1 MLTVDCE
8 PRLTV
13 GDVGVNQGT
22 APSFQSLGLSFD
34 HLRVLLSFIVHLRF
48 ISSDDVLDVVRISKP
63 SQTRLV
69 LDKTLVHGGV
79 EVAGVLEVND
89 PNSLA
94 ILSEKYQIT
103 QTLNK
108 MVLRCYSISSS

>member
-1 MLTVDCE
+1 M
-8 PRLTV
+8 

-34 HLRVLLSFIVHLRF
+34 HLRVLLSFIVRLRF

-94 ILSEKYQIT
+94 ILSEYT
-103 QTLNK
+103 QT
-108 MVLRCYSISSS
+108 